1 MGGQHHGGFP
11 MDNKTLLDQIR
22 DVNLSYLVLAREL
35 IREDKENAQIRLG
48 LDENTV
54 DMLAQ
59 LTNAQMLKIA
69 SSKSPLCSIR
79 FAKSKV
85 WQLACNQ
92 NKTQHATGIHAA
104 ILMAGQCIGSVEA

>member
-1 MGGQHHGGFP
+1 
-11 MDNKTLLDQIR
+11 MDKKTLIERIR

-85 WQLACNQ
+85 WQLAASNQ

-104 ILMAGQCIGSVEA
+104 ILMAGQSIGSVEA